1 MENKEIQ
8 IDSAA
13 QSLYADLGGIEERR
27 LKGVS
32 FDQADRLAQGL
43 QEEQRQYDA
52 LRSWLSKL
60 VYQISV
66 CLQQLDVSKGGAEK
80 ILFAELEKIL
90 RIFRKS
96 HHIGKSVL
104 IRYRGASQ
112 NPNAMKKGDYEIIFG
127 NIMLN
132 YEVAQNMS
140 KRQGVEVSELTNRME
155 KSFEALWHHGITNIF
170 LKIPSQANDL
180 KRLLASLK
188 ILVCFYGAQKKNA
201 PLTFVR
207 GGKPVTY
214 KPVNNEFNMP
224 DPNLTLLAVLNG
236 LPSEKLQSIVQKID
250 LWMQKSAGSNT
261 TLRFA
266 SVYDAIFSFKNFQKK
281 IIQPPIEVNNVKWM
295 IMYKEE
301 KQLSKKKAQVAR
313 LAMDKSGGST
323 VQTSQVL
330 RGVYGD
336 DYARID
342 SQQVAE
348 RLQMTSQLLDKI
360 EEHDKGKEIETEV
373 LDNVEK
379 RLGKVSDTVFDNLD
393 MVGEEIRDTSPKKKS
408 FIGRINNK
416 IAGMVGFYKRRSVTK
431 NKMTEM
437 VHQAIDFDKQDFK
450 TLARDF
456 NVTVEEA
463 TNLIQLLKQCFD
475 ENGNFRRSVF
485 VKIIPDLDRYERRI
499 FDFLWHNVKEA
510 LHQKDRPAFLD
521 SLQLLVER
529 LKQPKNS
536 MSVLLEDLAKNSN
549 VVRFADQKAFMLA
562 NRLVRSHTQE
572 IVSYQITPEDVL
584 MAEKGLKRQIT
595 NYAAWKMDR
604 SQEKFFDKIRT
615 IHHRLLQNLDGE
627 DEDTRLLGIRELLV
641 LEREAY
647 IFFALVGG
655 NTGRSVLMSAL
666 KEYGNPDSEI
676 YQLISSQ
683 MYLADLLQLLKII
696 VRGIGRYIESNESD
710 ILAYVKTRL
719 NVFSQMATSIHE
731 KDIIQ
736 QIQLHIEGTV
746 SNNASPG

>member
-1 MENKEIQ
+1 MDQKEIQ
-8 IDSAA
+8 MDRAA
-13 QSLYADLGGIEERR
+13 KSLYDDLGGIEERR

-43 QEEQRQYDA
+43 KEEQRQYDV

-60 VYQISV
+60 VYQVSV
-66 CLQQLDVSKGGAEK
+66 CLQQLDVTKGDAEK
-80 ILFAELEKIL
+80 ILFADLEKIL
-90 RIFRKS
+90 RIFRKN
-96 HHIGKSVL
+96 HHIGTSVL

-132 YEVAQNMS
+132 YEVAQIMS
-140 KRQGVEVSELTNRME
+140 KRQSVETSELTDRME
-155 KSFEALWHHGITNIF
+155 KSFESLWNHGITNIF
-170 LKIPSQANDL
+170 LKIPKQANDL

-188 ILVCFYGAQKKNA
+188 IIVYFYAAQKKNA

-207 GGKPVTY
+207 GGKPVTFT
-214 KPVNNEFNMP
+214 PVNNEFRMP
-224 DPNLTLLAVLNG
+224 DPNLTLLAILNG
-236 LPSEKLQSIVQKID
+236 LTSEKLQAIVQKID
-250 LWMQKSAGSNT
+250 QWMQKSASANT

-266 SVYDAIFSFKNFQKK
+266 SVYDAIFSFKKFQKK

-301 KQLSKKKAQVAR
+301 KQLSKKKAKVAR
-313 LAMDKSGGST
+313 LAMDKSGGSN
-323 VQTSQVL
+323 VQTSRML

-336 DYARID
+336 DYAKID

-348 RLQMTSQLLDKI
+348 RLHMTSQLLDNI
-360 EEHDKGKEIETEV
+360 EEKEEGKEIETEV

-393 MVGEEIRDTSPKKKS
+393 MVGDEIRDIAPKKES

-416 IAGMVGFYKRRSVTK
+416 IAGMVGFYKRRSATK
-431 NKMTEM
+431 KKMTDM
-437 VHQAIDFDKQDFK
+437 VHRAIDFDNQDFK

-456 NVTVEEA
+456 NVTVDEA
-463 TNLIQLLKQCFD
+463 QNLIQLLKQCFD
-475 ENGNFRRSVF
+475 PKGNFRRSVF
-485 VKIIPDLDRYERRI
+485 VNIIPELDRYERRI

-536 MSVLLEDLAKNSN
+536 VSVLLEDLANNSK

-562 NRLVRSHTQE
+562 NRLVRSYSQE

-584 MAEKGLKRQIT
+584 MVEKGLKRQIT
-595 NYAAWKMDR
+595 SYAAWKMDR
-604 SQEKFFDKIRT
+604 NQEKFFDKIRT

-627 DEDTRLLGIRELLV
+627 DEDSRMLGIRELLV

-655 NTGRSVLMSAL
+655 NTGRSILMSAL

-683 MYLADLLQLLKII
+683 MYMADLLQLLKII
-696 VRGIGRYIESNESD
+696 VRGIGRYNENNESE
-710 ILAYVKTRL
+710 ILAQIKTRL
-719 NVFSQMATSIHE
+719 NVFSQMAVSIHE

-736 QIQLHIEGTV
+736 QIQGHIENTI
-746 SNNASPG
+746 SKNPSRR

>member
-1 MENKEIQ
+1 MENKDIQ

-52 LRSWLSKL
+52 LRSWMSRL

-80 ILFAELEKIL
+80 ILFAELERIL

-96 HHIGKSVL
+96 QHIGKSVL

-112 NPNAMKKGDYEIIFG
+112 NPDAMKKGDYEIIFG
-127 NIMLN
+127 NIMLS
-132 YEVAQNMS
+132 YEVAQTMS
-140 KRQGVEVSELTNRME
+140 KRRGVDVSELTDRME
-155 KSFEALWHHGITNIF
+155 KSFEALWTQGITNIF
-170 LKIPSQANDL
+170 LKIPRQANDL

-188 ILVCFYGAQKKNA
+188 IIVCFYEAQQKNT

-207 GGKPVTY
+207 GGKPVNY
-214 KPVNNEFNMP
+214 NPVNNEFNMP
-224 DPNLTLLAVLNG
+224 DPNLTLLAILNG

-250 LWMQKSAGSNT
+250 QWMQKSASSRT
-261 TLRFA
+261 SLRFA
-266 SVYDAIFSFKNFQKK
+266 SVYDAIFSFKKFQKK
-281 IIQPPIEVNNVKWM
+281 IIQPPIEVNNIKWM

-313 LAMDKSGGST
+313 LAMDQTGGST
-323 VQTSQVL
+323 VQTSRVL

-348 RLQMTSQLLDKI
+348 RLQMTSQLLDNI
-360 EEHDKGKEIETEV
+360 EEKEEGKEIETEV

-393 MVGEEIRDTSPKKKS
+393 MIGNEIQDTSPKKES
-408 FIGRINNK
+408 FIGKINNK

-431 NKMTEM
+431 KKMTEM
-437 VHQAIDFDKQDFK
+437 VHQAIDFNKQDFK

-463 TNLIQLLKQCFD
+463 KNLIQLLKQCFD
-475 ENGNFRRSVF
+475 ENGNFRRSIF
-485 VKIIPDLDRYERRI
+485 VNIIPDLDLYERRI

-510 LHQKDRPAFLD
+510 LHQKDRPAFLEC
-521 SLQLLVER
+521 LQLLVER

-536 MSVLLEDLAKNSN
+536 MSVLLEDIAKNAN
-549 VVRFADQKAFMLA
+549 VVRFADQKAFMLS
-562 NRLVRSHTQE
+562 NRLVRSKSQE

-584 MAEKGLKRQIT
+584 MADKSLMRQIT

-604 SQEKFFDKIRT
+604 NQEKFFEKIRT

-627 DEDTRLLGIRELLV
+627 NEDTRLLGIRELLV

-655 NTGRSVLMSAL
+655 NTGRSVLLSAL
-666 KEYGNPDSEI
+666 KEYGNPESEI
-676 YQLISSQ
+676 YQMISSQ

-696 VRGIGRYIESNESD
+696 VRGIGRHIDSTESD
-710 ILAYVKTRL
+710 ILGPVRTRL
-719 NVFSQMATSIHE
+719 GLFSQMTSTIHE

-736 QIQLHIEGTV
+736 QIQVHIEDTV
-746 SNNASPG
+746 SGNAS

>member
-1 MENKEIQ
+1 M
-8 IDSAA
+8 DSAA

-32 FDQADRLAQGL
+32 FDQGDRLSQGL
-43 QEEQRQYDA
+43 NEEQRRYDA

-80 ILFAELEKIL
+80 ILFAELERVL
-90 RIFRKS
+90 RVFRNNL
-96 HHIGKSVL
+96 HIGSSVL

-112 NPNAMKKGDYEIIFG
+112 NPEAMKKGDYEIIFG
-127 NIMLN
+127 NILLN
-132 YEVAQNMS
+132 YEVAQTIS
-140 KRQGVEVSELTNRME
+140 KRQGVEVSELTDRME
-155 KSFEALWHHGITNIF
+155 KSFEALWNYGITNIF
-170 LKIPSQANDL
+170 LKIPRQANEL
-180 KRLLASLK
+180 KHLLASLK
-188 ILVCFYGAQKKNA
+188 IIVCFYKAQKKNA

-207 GGKPVTY
+207 GGKPVTF

-224 DPNLTLLAVLNG
+224 DPNLTLLAILNG
-236 LPSEKLQSIVQKID
+236 LPSEKLQAIVQKID
-250 LWMQKSAGSNT
+250 QWMQKSASANM

-266 SVYDAIFSFKNFQKK
+266 SIYDAIFSFKKFQKK

-301 KQLSKKKAQVAR
+301 KQLSKKKARVAR

-348 RLQMTSQLLDKI
+348 RLHMTSQLLDNI
-360 EEHDKGKEIETEV
+360 EEREEGKEIETEV
-373 LDNVEK
+373 LDNVEE
-379 RLGKVSDTVFDNLD
+379 RLGKVSDNVFDNLD
-393 MVGEEIRDTSPKKKS
+393 LVGNEIRDTSPKKES
-408 FIGRINNK
+408 FFGRINNK
-416 IAGMVGFYKRRSVTK
+416 IAGIVGFYKRRSVTK
-431 NKMTEM
+431 RKMADM
-437 VHQAIDFDKQDFK
+437 VHQTINFNKQDYN

-456 NVTVEEA
+456 NVTVKEA
-463 TNLIQLLKQCFD
+463 ENLIQMLKQCFD

-485 VKIIPDLDRYERRI
+485 VNIIPDLDRYERRI

-536 MSVLLEDLAKNSN
+536 ISVLLEDLAKNSN

-562 NRLVRSHTQE
+562 NRLVRSYSQE
-572 IVSYQITPEDVL
+572 IVTYQITPEDVL
-584 MAEKGLKRQIT
+584 MEKGLKRQIV

-604 SQEKFFDKIRT
+604 NQEKFFDKIRT

-627 DEDTRLLGIRELLV
+627 DEDTRLLGIRELLA

-666 KEYGNPDSEI
+666 KEYGNPNSEI
-676 YQLISSQ
+676 YQMISSQ
-683 MYLADLLQLLKII
+683 MYMADLLQLLKII
-696 VRGIGRYIESNESD
+696 VRGIGRYNENNEAEV
-710 ILAYVKTRL
+710 LAQVKNRL
-719 NVFSQMATSIHE
+719 NLFSKMVHSIHE

-736 QIQLHIEGTV
+736 QIQAFIEENILKNTRE
-746 SNNASPG
+746 